1 MYLVSSLGSGII
13 FKKKKKNHLLQL
25 RTLNVYLLQ
34 HTFLGEILGA
44 VVLADDHS
52 FLNATFKSKPIKLY
66 ATGDESMDG
75 QLAIDEKQG
84 KLVKL
89 LRRVNPK
96 AYYDLLANRLGDKK
110 QSAVI
115 ASFEEQKRIWTTPPN
130 RTETSS

>member
-1 MYLVSSLGSGII
+1 
-13 FKKKKKNHLLQL
+13 
-25 RTLNVYLLQ
+25 
-34 HTFLGEILGA
+34 
-44 VVLADDHS
+44 
-52 FLNATFKSKPIKLY
+52 
-66 ATGDESMDG
+66 MDG

-130 RTETSS
+130 RTETNS